1 MARYRGPACK
11 LCRADGIKLMLKGKK
26 CLSAKCPINKRNY
39 PPGQHGQ
46 RRGTK
51 QSDYGMQ
58 LREKQKA
65 KRTYGV
71 LERQFRRYY
80 HEADRMRGITGENL
94 LHLLERR
101 LDNVIYRLGFAN
113 SRAQA
118 RQLVRHN
125 HVKVQGRKVNIPSY
139 LVKIGQDVTISEKS
153 RELPFVAE
161 AIQLRRS
168 VGNYP
173 WLMRDD
179 EALSGKMVRLPTVD
193 EIAIPV
199 REQLIVELYSK

>member
-1 MARYRGPACK
+1 
-11 LCRADGIKLMLKGKK
+11 MLKGKK

-46 RRGTK
+46 RRGSK
-51 QSDYGMQ
+51 QSDYGLQ

-80 HEADRMRGITGENL
+80 AEAERMRGISGENL

-113 SRAQA
+113 SRVQA
-118 RQLVRHN
+118 RQIVRHN
-125 HVKVQGRKVNIPSY
+125 HVLVGGKRVNIPSF
-139 LVKIGQDVTISEKS
+139 LVKIGQEVQIKEKS
-153 RELPFVAE
+153 RELPLIIE
-161 AIQLRRS
+161 AMQLRRS
-168 VGNYP
+168 VGNYS
-173 WLMRDD
+173 WLQRND
-179 EALSGKMVRLPTVD
+179 ETCSGKMIRLPNID

-199 REQLIVELYSK
+199 REQMIVELYSK

>member
-46 RRGTK
+46 RRGAK
-51 QSDYGMQ
+51 QSDYGLQ

-80 HEADRMRGITGENL
+80 AEAEKMRGISGENL

-113 SRAQA
+113 SRVQA
-118 RQLVRHN
+118 RQIVRHN
-125 HVKVQGRKVNIPSY
+125 HVLVNGKRVNIPSF
-139 LVKIGQDVTISEKS
+139 LVRVGQEIQIKEKS
-153 RELPFVAE
+153 RELPLIIE
-161 AIQLRRS
+161 AMQLRRS
-168 VGNYP
+168 VGNYS
-173 WLMRDD
+173 WLQRND
-179 EALSGKMVRLPTVD
+179 ETCSGKMIRLPNIE

-199 REQLIVELYSK
+199 REQMIVELYSK

>member
-51 QSDYGMQ
+51 QSDFGMQ

-125 HVKVQGRKVNIPSY
+125 HVKVQGRKVNIPSF
-139 LVKIGQDVTISEKS
+139 LVKIGQEITISEKS
-153 RELPFVAE
+153 RELPFVTE

-179 EALSGKMVRLPTVD
+179 EALTGKMVRLPTVE